1 VTPDRR
7 AGRQD
12 DRRSDVDTGPRS
24 EPADRRADRADH
36 PDHAAR
42 AARADHADHADR
54 QPGHPARR
62 ADRGPAR
69 GRRPAER
76 KGDLRE
82 RAILDACE
90 ALLAR
95 KGYDAMTIGDIAQDA
110 GITRGALY
118 FYFGSKQEVVTALVA
133 RTVEHLWERSRATAR
148 SDDPRRAVD
157 AAMRRTVELW
167 TAHGLVMRTAI
178 DLSLT
183 VPEIGELWSR
193 TADLF
198 IAAISAVLEK
208 AGVPAGAGPDRAPA
222 MARAL
227 CWMIERSFYHASQ
240 GSRAELQEASDA
252 CAHIWLTSAGLG

>member
-1 VTPDRR
+1 MTPDRR
-7 AGRQD
+7 SDHRAGR
-12 DRRSDVDTGPRS
+12 
-24 EPADRRADRADH
+24 PAEDRADH
-36 PDHAAR
+36 RSDPAEH
-42 AARADHADHADR
+42 
-54 QPGHPARR
+54 PGRR

-69 GRRPAER
+69 GRRAVER

-82 RAILDACE
+82 RAILDTCE

-95 KGYDAMTIGDIAQDA
+95 KGYDAMTIGDIAQGA

-133 RTVEHLWERSRATAR
+133 RTVEHLWERSLATAR

-198 IAAISAVLEK
+198 IAAITAVLEK

-222 MARAL
+222 MARSL
-227 CWMIERSFYHASQ
+227 CWMIERTFYHASQ
-240 GSRAELQEASDA
+240 GSPAGLQEASDA
-252 CAHIWLTSAGLG
+252 CAHIWRTSAGLT